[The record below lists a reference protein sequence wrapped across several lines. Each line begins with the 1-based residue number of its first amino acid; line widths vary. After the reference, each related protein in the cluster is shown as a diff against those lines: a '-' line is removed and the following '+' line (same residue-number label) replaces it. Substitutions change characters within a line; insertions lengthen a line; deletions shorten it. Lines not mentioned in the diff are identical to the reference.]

1 MIHLLGTNLAEIES
15 SLFSEARGRK
25 QRKKPEKETRER
37 NHRKK
42 EFGLT

>member
-25 QRKKPEKETRER
+25 QRKKPEKETIG
-37 NHRKK
+37 RKNL
-42 EFGLT
+42 G